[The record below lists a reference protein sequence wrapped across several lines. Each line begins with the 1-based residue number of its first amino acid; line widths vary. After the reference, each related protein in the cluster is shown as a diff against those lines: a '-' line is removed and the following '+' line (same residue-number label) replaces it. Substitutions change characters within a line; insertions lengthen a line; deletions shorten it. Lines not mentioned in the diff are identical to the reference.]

1 MIEMEIKVIKNIL
14 ERNQNAAYNIR
25 RLADENKW
33 YIMNVMGSPGAGK
46 TSFIKC
52 MIENLKDV
60 FNIAVIE
67 GDVASTID
75 AQQIASYGVKV
86 LQINTGGACHL
97 VADSIA
103 EAIDSLALT
112 PQTVV
117 FIENIGNLIC
127 PSSFDLG
134 ENLRV
139 VVSSAAE
146 GDDKPY
152 KYPIMFEK
160 ADVVV
165 LSKIDI
171 MDAIGFD
178 KQRYQKGLEA
188 IKDKDLKLFEVSFRT
203 KEGVEGLI
211 DYFYTLLDSYFK
223 K

>member
-14 ERNQNAAYNIR
+14 ERNQNAADNIR
-25 RLADENKW
+25 RLAVENKW
-33 YIMNVMGSPGAGK
+33 YIINVMGSPGAGK

-52 MIENLKDV
+52 MIENLKDT

-75 AQQIASYGVKV
+75 AEQIASYGVKV

-103 EAIDSLALT
+103 EAIDTIKPFSK
-112 PQTVV
+112 TVIFV
-117 FIENIGNLIC
+117 ENIGNLIC

-160 ADVVV
+160 ADIVV

-171 MDAIGFD
+171 VDAIGFD
-178 KQRYQKGLEA
+178 MQRYKKGLEA
-188 IKDKDLKLFEVSFRT
+188 IKDKDLKLFEVSFKT
-203 KEGVEGLI
+203 KEGSEDI
-211 DYFYTLLDSYFK
+211 INYFYTLLDSYFK

>member
-1 MIEMEIKVIKNIL
+1 MEIKVIKNIL

>member
-1 MIEMEIKVIKNIL
+1 MEIKVIKNIL
-14 ERNQNAAYNIR
+14 ERNQNAADNIR
-25 RLADENKW
+25 RLAVENKW
-33 YIMNVMGSPGAGK
+33 YIINVMGSPGAGK

-52 MIENLKDV
+52 MIENLKDT

-75 AQQIASYGVKV
+75 AEQIASYGVKV

-103 EAIDSLALT
+103 EAIDTIKPFSK
-112 PQTVV
+112 TVIFV
-117 FIENIGNLIC
+117 ENIGNLIC

-160 ADVVV
+160 ADIVV

-171 MDAIGFD
+171 VDAIGFD
-178 KQRYQKGLEA
+178 MQRYKKGLEA
-188 IKDKDLKLFEVSFRT
+188 IKDKDLKLFEVSFKT
-203 KEGVEGLI
+203 KEGSEDI
-211 DYFYTLLDSYFK
+211 INYFYTLLDSYFK

>member
-1 MIEMEIKVIKNIL
+1 MEIKVIKNIL
-14 ERNQNAAYNIR
+14 ERNQNTANNIR

-33 YIMNVMGSPGAGK
+33 YIVNVMGSPGAGK

-52 MIENLKDV
+52 MIENFKDT

-75 AQQIASYGVKV
+75 AQQIANYGVKV

-134 ENLRV
+134 ENLRI

-171 MDAIGFD
+171 IDAIGFD
-178 KQRYQKGLEA
+178 MQRYKKGLEA

-203 KEGVEGLI
+203 KEGVESLI
-211 DYFYTLLDSYFK
+211 NYFYTLLDSYFK

>member
-14 ERNQNAAYNIR
+14 ERNQNTANNIR

-33 YIMNVMGSPGAGK
+33 YIVNVMGSPGAGK

-52 MIENLKDV
+52 MIENFKDT

-75 AQQIASYGVKV
+75 AQQIANYGVKV

-134 ENLRV
+134 ENLRI

-171 MDAIGFD
+171 IDAIGFD
-178 KQRYQKGLEA
+178 MQRYKKGLEA

-203 KEGVEGLI
+203 KEGVESLI
-211 DYFYTLLDSYFK
+211 NYFYTLLDSYFK

>member
-14 ERNQNAAYNIR
+14 ERNQNAADNIR

-33 YIMNVMGSPGAGK
+33 YIVNVMGSPGAGK

-75 AQQIASYGVKV
+75 AEQIANYGVKV

-103 EAIDSLALT
+103 EAIYTLNLL
-112 PQTVV
+112 PKMVIFV
-117 FIENIGNLIC
+117 ENIGNLIC

-160 ADVVV
+160 ADVIV

-171 MDAIGFD
+171 VDAIGFD
-178 KQRYQKGLEA
+178 MQRYKKGLEA

-203 KEGVEGLI
+203 KEGVENLVN
-211 DYFYTLLDSYFK
+211 YFYTLLDSYFK